1 MTDGLTITG
10 GWQLINRSVAVMIAG
25 LDCGNFVV
33 AADGTLFVP
42 FGSDPDGLF
51 TPSYLNSVSDPRST
65 NPALVTFNITVGS
78 DTITVYVPLL
88 IGYAYASKG
97 RLLRPGTEQ
106 ETKTPQGP
114 PLGKKRRT
122 HRAAALLKGAQG
134 ISFTCDNN
142 IFDLAKFTDAG
153 GNVLTRDTLF
163 SGVYRKEIDDN
174 WSFDSM
180 LSWQITRPYPCT
192 IVALSGFIETNET

>member
-10 GWQLINRSVAVMIAG
+10 GWQLINRSVAIVIAG
-25 LDCGNFVV
+25 LDCGNFIVGS
-33 AADGTLFVP
+33 DGTVFVP

-65 NPALVTFNITVGS
+65 NPALVTFNITVGA

-88 IGYAYASKG
+88 IGYPYTSQG
-97 RLLRPGTEQ
+97 RLLRPISEQ
-106 ETKTPQGP
+106 EVKTPQGP
-114 PLGKKRRT
+114 ALGKKRRT
-122 HRAAALLKGAQG
+122 HRVGALLHSAQG

-142 IFDLAKFTDAG
+142 TLDPANFTDPG
-153 GNVLTRDTLF
+153 GNTLTKDTLF

-180 LSWQITRPYPCT
+180 LAWQITRPYPCT